1 MNARER
7 YNKLTS
13 ERSQFLDTAVECS
26 KLTLPYLI
34 SDDLS
39 VKTSHKN
46 LITPWQS
53 VGAKAVVTLAAKLML
68 ALLPPQ
74 TSFFKLQVRDDK
86 LGEEIPKEV
95 KSDLDLSFSKMER
108 MIMDYIAASS
118 DRVVIHQALKHL
130 IVGGNALIFMS
141 KDGLK
146 NYPLNRYVVN
156 RDGNGN
162 VLEIVTKELI
172 SRTVLGDELP
182 DPTPNNV
189 AGGNSGSDG
198 EDVEVY
204 TYVKLD
210 EKSGRWV
217 WHQEADDKVLKDSR
231 STAPKKASPWLV
243 LRFNTVDGEDYGR
256 GRVEEFIGDLRSM
269 EGLSQ
274 ALVEGS
280 AAAAK
285 VVFLVSPS
293 STTKPKTIADA
304 GNGAIVQGRPED
316 VAVIQVGKTADFQT
330 ANQMIQQLERR
341 IAEAFMQLN
350 IRQSERTT
358 AEEVRLTQMELEQ
371 QLGGIFS
378 LLTVE
383 FLIPY
388 LNRTLLVLQRSK
400 TIPNIPKDLVQ
411 PTIVAGVNAL
421 GRGQDR
427 ESLTQFI
434 QTIAQTLGPEAL
446 MRFLNASEA
455 IKRLAAAQGI
465 DILNLVKTEDE
476 MAQEAQQAQQ
486 AQMQASLMDQAGQLA
501 NSPMADPT
509 KNDTLGSMTQPL
521 PTEQAQPPQE

>member
-7 YNKLTS
+7 YNYLTKD
-13 ERSQFLDTAVECS
+13 RSQFLDTAVECS

-34 SDDLS
+34 SDDLQT
-39 VKTSHKN
+39 KITHKS

-74 TSFFKLQVRDDK
+74 TTFFKLQVRDDK
-86 LGEEIPKEV
+86 LGEEIPKEIR
-95 KSDLDLSFSKMER
+95 SELDLSFSKMER

-130 IVGGNALIFMS
+130 IVGGNALIFMG

-146 NYPLNRYVVN
+146 NFPLNRYVVN

-172 SRTVLGDELP
+172 SKKVLGKELP
-182 DPTPNNV
+182 EPEPNDV
-189 AGGNSGSDG
+189 AGEHSGSTGD
-198 EDVEVY
+198 DVEVY
-204 TYVKLD
+204 TCVKLD
-210 EKSGRWV
+210 EKSGRWK
-217 WHQEADDKVLKDSR
+217 WYQEVDGRVLPNSH
-231 STAPKKASPWLV
+231 STAPKNASPWLV

-256 GRVEEFIGDLRSM
+256 GRVEEFIGDFKSL

-280 AAAAK
+280 SAAAK

-304 GNGAIVQGRPED
+304 GNGAIVHGRPED
-316 VAVIQVGKTADFQT
+316 VAVIQVGKTADFNT
-330 ANQMIQQLERR
+330 ANQMVQQLERR

-358 AEEVRLTQMELEQ
+358 AEEVRLTQLELEQ

-378 LLTVE
+378 LLTIE

-388 LNRTLLVLQRSK
+388 LNRTLLVLQRSNQ
-400 TIPNIPKDLVQ
+400 IPKIPKDLVRPQ
-411 PTIVAGVNAL
+411 IVAGVNAL

-434 QTIAQTLGPEAL
+434 GTIAQTLGPEAL
-446 MRFLNASEA
+446 MKFINASEA

-465 DILNLVKTEDE
+465 DVLNLVKTE
-476 MAQEAQQAQQ
+476 QE
-486 AQMQASLMDQAGQLA
+486 MQAEQQQQQQMAMQQSIMDQAGQMA
-501 NSPMADPT
+501 NAPLADPT
-509 KNDTLGSMTQPL
+509 KNATMAAMT
-521 PTEQAQPPQE
+521 TPPEE